1 MTSNPEMAWMEVV
14 RLLTQ
19 DGQATRQGA
28 LSTMSRLCEQDPTLV
43 EATAHIVR
51 SVMSQWE
58 EDGSSSPALEEAARQ
73 LLARLDTPLMDKPT
87 P

>member
-1 MTSNPEMAWMEVV
+1 MASNPEMAWMEVV

-28 LSTMSRLCEQDPTLV
+28 LGTMGRLCEQDPTLV
-43 EATAHIVR
+43 EVTAHVVR
-51 SVMSQWE
+51 SAMSLRQE
-58 EDGSSSPALEEAARQ
+58 EGSSWPALEEAAGQ
-73 LLARLDTPLMDKPT
+73 LLVRLDVPLVDKPT

>member
-1 MTSNPEMAWMEVV
+1 MEVV

-28 LSTMSRLCEQDPTLV
+28 LGTMGRLCEQDPTLV
-43 EATAHIVR
+43 EATAHVVR

-58 EDGSSSPALEEAARQ
+58 EEGSSSPALEEAARQ
-73 LLARLDTPLMDKPT
+73 LLVCLDAPLVDKPT